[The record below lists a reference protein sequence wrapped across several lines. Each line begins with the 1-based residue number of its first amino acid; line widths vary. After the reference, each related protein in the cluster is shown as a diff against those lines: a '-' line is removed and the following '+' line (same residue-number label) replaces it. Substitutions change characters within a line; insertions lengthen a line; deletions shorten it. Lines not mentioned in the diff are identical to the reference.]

1 MVSHISSSRN
11 IFFALKI
18 TNMKTLIFYFAAVRC
33 PHQPTAY
40 SRYIPDFFLDKNTGH
55 YELCLNLKSQR
66 QTLSFE
72 RLHQKTFFWKLLIS
86 SLEGSKINF
95 LSRTKLSFTM
105 SIGESFTELK
115 CLAYF
120 FGPVNSCRQKNINI
134 GLASGQQK
142 QKSFI
147 AILIKQCTFKW
158 WIRIFFWNRR
168 QYFRVFLK
176 NHSLEKLL
184 FDRP

>member
-40 SRYIPDFFLDKNTGH
+40 SRYLPLIFFSTKTLRIV
-55 YELCLNLKSQR
+55 KSQR

-72 RLHQKTFFWKLLIS
+72 QLLQKTFFWRLIS

-115 CLAYF
+115 CLVYF

-158 WIRIFFWNRR
+158 WIRNFFLNRR
-168 QYFRVFLK
+168 QYFRVLLK

>member
-40 SRYIPDFFLDKNTGH
+40 SRYLPLIFFSTKNTAH

-72 RLHQKTFFWKLLIS
+72 RLLQKTCFWKLLIL
-86 SLEGSKINF
+86 SLEGSKIIF

-105 SIGESFTELK
+105 PRGESFTELK
-115 CLAYF
+115 CLVYF
-120 FGPVNSCRQKNINI
+120 FGLVNSCRQKNINI

-142 QKSFI
+142 SFI
-147 AILIKQCTFKW
+147 AILIKQYTFKW
-158 WIRIFFWNRR
+158 WIRNFFFFE
-168 QYFRVFLK
+168 QKTVF
-176 NHSLEKLL
+176 
-184 FDRP
+184 

>member
-40 SRYIPDFFLDKNTGH
+40 SRYLPLIFFSTKTLRIV
-55 YELCLNLKSQR
+55 KSQR

-72 RLHQKTFFWKLLIS
+72 QLLQKTFFWRLIS

-115 CLAYF
+115 CLVYF
-120 FGPVNSCRQKNINI
+120 FGPLNSCRQKNINI
-134 GLASGQQK
+134 GLVSGQ

-147 AILIKQCTFKW
+147 AILIKQYTFKW
-158 WIRIFFWNRR
+158 WIRNLFFFE
-168 QYFRVFLK
+168 QKTVF
-176 NHSLEKLL
+176 
-184 FDRP
+184 

>member
-40 SRYIPDFFLDKNTGH
+40 SRYLPLIFFSTKTLRIV
-55 YELCLNLKSQR
+55 KSQR

-72 RLHQKTFFWKLLIS
+72 QLLQKTFFWRLIS

-115 CLAYF
+115 CLVYF
-120 FGPVNSCRQKNINI
+120 FGPLNSCRQKNINI
-134 GLASGQQK
+134 GLVSGQ

-147 AILIKQCTFKW
+147 AILIKQYTFKW
-158 WIRIFFWNRR
+158 WIRNLFFFWTED
-168 QYFRVFLK
+168 
-176 NHSLEKLL
+176 SILEC
-184 FDRP
+184 F